1 MKRILPMILSCF
13 YGLIKKFLKIKKTFY
28 AIYQPDLKRKK
39 NKYPDYYLQCV
50 EIMFQRYCIEIMYHF
65 FSTSVANRPT
75 DWGHRGS

>member
-39 NKYPDYYLQCV
+39 KPNTQIIIYN
-50 EIMFQRYCIEIMYHF
+50 
-65 FSTSVANRPT
+65 A
-75 DWGHRGS
+75 